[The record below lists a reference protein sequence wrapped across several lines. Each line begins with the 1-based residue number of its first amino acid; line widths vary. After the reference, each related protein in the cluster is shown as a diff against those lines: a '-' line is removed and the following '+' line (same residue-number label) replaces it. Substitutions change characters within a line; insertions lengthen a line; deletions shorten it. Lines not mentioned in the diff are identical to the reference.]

1 MSEGM
6 QEFDKES
13 KLRRLAVPEKIQ
25 QKYLNMLQ
33 AGEEII
39 VN

>member
-1 MSEGM
+1 M
-6 QEFDKES
+6 QEFGKES
-13 KLRRLAVPEKIQ
+13 KLRQLAVPQKIQ